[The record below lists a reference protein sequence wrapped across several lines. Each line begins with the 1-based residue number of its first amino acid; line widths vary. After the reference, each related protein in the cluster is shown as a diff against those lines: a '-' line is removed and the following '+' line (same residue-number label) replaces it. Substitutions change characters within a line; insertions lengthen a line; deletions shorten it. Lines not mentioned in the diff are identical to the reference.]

1 LISFQEKRGFLY
13 AYKERIRIQSSIVR
27 SKKQIF
33 AVPSLDAIME
43 NFYVTIENEEDKVE
57 ELIVLSKSSADPKI
71 LERIEK
77 HRDNFNFVKRSI
89 IPLRDSLY
97 AIKSLKEDKDFKV
110 IEVEIFSYFSRLHQ
124 KFGTF
129 RTDRL

>member
-1 LISFQEKRGFLY
+1 LISFQEKRSDFFTHIR
-13 AYKERIRIQSSIVR
+13 ERIRIQSSIVR

-77 HRDNFNFVKRSI
+77 QR
-89 IPLRDSLY
+89 
-97 AIKSLKEDKDFKV
+97 
-110 IEVEIFSYFSRLHQ
+110 
-124 KFGTF
+124 
-129 RTDRL
+129 

>member
-1 LISFQEKRGFLY
+1 LISFQEKSDFFTHIR
-13 AYKERIRIQSSIVR
+13 ERIRIQSSIVR
-27 SKKQIF
+27 SKKADF
-33 AVPSLDAIME
+33 CCTFLDAIME

-89 IPLRDSLY
+89 ASGFLI
-97 AIKSLKEDKDFKV
+97 
-110 IEVEIFSYFSRLHQ
+110 
-124 KFGTF
+124 
-129 RTDRL
+129 

>member
-1 LISFQEKRGFLY
+1 
-13 AYKERIRIQSSIVR
+13 
-27 SKKQIF
+27 
-33 AVPSLDAIME
+33 ME

-97 AIKSLKEDKDFKV
+97 AIKVSKKIKILK
-110 IEVEIFSYFSRLHQ
+110 
-124 KFGTF
+124 
-129 RTDRL
+129 